1 MKAKATLALARL
13 SQRRTGEP
21 AVGVSAQLP
30 GARPGFGAAIAFEL
44 TKLWAVRSTRITLAV
59 MALGQ
64 VAMAWLLGFS
74 AKASGDNGY
83 EAVMPAP
90 FIALVCLN
98 LAQLFIATLA
108 ALSITSEYSNGTI
121 ISSLQAVP
129 VRTRLL
135 GAKAA
140 VLAMLGFVSGV
151 VLVGAGTLLAA
162 PVAAEYGR
170 FTAGELLLALVG
182 GGVYLGLLAVMMLG
196 IGVLL
201 RSTAGAITSAFVLLF
216 GLPQILPLFTLHWL
230 HAVVSYLPTTAGQV
244 LGTGA
249 HEPYGTGTAAL
260 ILAIWAGVL
269 LGAGMWVFHR
279 RDA

>member
-1 MKAKATLALARL
+1 MKAKSTLARARL

-21 AVGVSAQLP
+21 AVGESAQLP
-30 GARPGFGAAIAFEL
+30 GARPGFGSAIAFEL

-59 MALGQ
+59 MVLGQ
-64 VAMAWLLGFS
+64 LSMAWLLGFS

-98 LAQLFIATLA
+98 LAQLFIATVA

-140 VLAMLGFVSGV
+140 VLLMLGFVSGV
-151 VLVGAGTLLAA
+151 ALVGAGTLIAA
-162 PVAAEYGR
+162 PVAAQYGR
-170 FTAGELLLALVG
+170 FTIGELLLALVG

-201 RSTAGAITSAFVLLF
+201 RSTAGAISSAFVLLF
-216 GLPQILPLFTLHWL
+216 GLPQILPLFALHWL
-230 HAVVSYLPTTAGQV
+230 QALVSYLPTTAGQV

-249 HEPYGTGTAAL
+249 LEPYGTGTAAL
-260 ILAIWAGVL
+260 ILVIWAAVL